1 MLAVVSEMLA
11 VSSNWQLVPVAGN
24 SEGSSVLQ
32 AVETVCIVIG
42 IVVSSF
48 LIVMCCKWICFSP
61 QKRSISCF
69 YEVPV
74 HLGRMVLVNVHT
86 ASQQTEIFSWSLG

>member
-1 MLAVVSEMLA
+1 MLT

-32 AVETVCIVIG
+32 VVEALLIVVG

-48 LIVMCCKWICFSP
+48 LIIMCCK
-61 QKRSISCF
+61 
-69 YEVPV
+69 
-74 HLGRMVLVNVHT
+74 
-86 ASQQTEIFSWSLG
+86 